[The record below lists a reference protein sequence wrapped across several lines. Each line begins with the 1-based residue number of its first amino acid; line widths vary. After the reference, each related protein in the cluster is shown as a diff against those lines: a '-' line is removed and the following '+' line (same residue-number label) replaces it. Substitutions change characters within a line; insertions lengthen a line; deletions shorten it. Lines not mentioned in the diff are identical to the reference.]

1 MNTQVT
7 WKHDMF
13 FEADTE
19 GLKTSMDAKPA
30 SGGARSAPTPKEL
43 VLIGMCGCTGMDV
56 VSILKKMRQPYTA
69 IDIRAN
75 AEQTETTPAVFSKI
89 GLIYEVTGEIDA
101 QKLVHAVE
109 LSMTKYCGV
118 SAMLALTAPIGYQIV
133 LNGLAVG
140 VGVAHFESLAV
151 K

>member
-1 MNTQVT
+1 MKTIVS

-19 GLKTSMDAKPA
+19 GLLTSMDAKPA
-30 SGGARSAPTPKEL
+30 SGGGRKAPTPKEL

-56 VSILKKMRQPYTA
+56 VSILKKMRQNFTA
-69 IDIRAN
+69 MNVRAA
-75 AEQTETTPAVFSKI
+75 AEQTETTPAVFAKI
-89 GLIYEVTGEIDA
+89 TLIYEVTGEVDA

-118 SAMLALTAPIGYQIV
+118 SAMLALTAPISYQIV
-133 LNGLAVG
+133 LNGLEVG
-140 VGVAHFESLAV
+140 VGVARFDSMGV